1 MTKDFIS
8 FVYSS
13 YQRTTTTL
21 FVIVIILQVLEAGRL
36 KEFDAPYS
44 LLKNP
49 ATIFAQLVG
58 QTGPVESRRLLEIAR
73 NKYYADKTIPEA
85 EDDLPDA
92 ESNRES
98 VDGSQSSAAL
108 NIIVPD
114 DQSPAGAFQFE
125 STV

>member
-1 MTKDFIS
+1 MEHFFLGLS
-8 FVYSS
+8 CFGSGG
-13 YQRTTTTL
+13 
-21 FVIVIILQVLEAGRL
+21 AGLASPGRSASASVPEHKCVPCL
-36 KEFDAPYS
+36 W
-44 LLKNP
+44 
-49 ATIFAQLVG
+49 
-58 QTGPVESRRLLEIAR
+58 

-92 ESNRES
+92 ESKRES

>member
-21 FVIVIILQVLEAGRL
+21 FVVIILQVLEAGRL

-49 ATIFAQLVG
+49 ATIFAQLVA

-92 ESNRES
+92 ESKRES

-114 DQSPAGAFQFE
+114 DQSNQLF
-125 STV
+125 SCC

>member
-49 ATIFAQLVG
+49 ATIFAQLVA
-58 QTGPVESRRLLEIAR
+58 QTGSVESRRLLEIAR

-92 ESNRES
+92 ESKRES